1 MTAPQTLVLR
11 HATAS
16 DQSALRELAELDST
30 HLPAGPF
37 LVAEVEGRPV
47 AALSL
52 ADGMAMADPFLPTA
66 ELVELLRAHGSARA
80 SLKRRRRALGGR
92 RMRPALSF

>member
-1 MTAPQTLVLR
+1 MTAQQTLVLR

-16 DQSALRELAELDST
+16 DQPALRELAELDST

-37 LVAEVEGRPV
+37 LIAEVEGRAV

-52 ADGMAMADPFLPTA
+52 VDGMAIADPFLPTA
-66 ELVELLRAHGSARA
+66 ELVDLLRAHGSARA
-80 SLKRRRRALGGR
+80 SLKRRRRAGSAR
-92 RMRPALSF
+92 RLRPALSF